1 MSLLHFSLQGLSESP
16 AKFAAKVRN
25 FSLIIDEPE
34 ALGGTDQAPNPVE
47 YILAGYAGCLNVVA
61 HLVAQELAIELRS
74 LHIDIQGEIDPA
86 RLFGQATEARAGYQ
100 YLLVAITA
108 DTDADEVT
116 LAHWLNIVEQRCP
129 VNDNLQNAT
138 PIGITVQKI
147 NSEKLSEKIYPLEKR
162 LN

>member
-25 FSLIIDEPE
+25 FSLVIDEPE

-61 HLVAQELAIELRS
+61 HLVAKDLGIELRS

-86 RLFGQATEARAGYQ
+86 RFLGQSQEARAGYQ
-100 YLLVAITA
+100 YLQVAITA
-108 DTDADEVT
+108 DTDANEVA
-116 LAHWLNIVEQRCP
+116 LAHWLSVVEQRCP
-129 VNDNLQNAT
+129 VNDNLQNTT
-138 PIGITVQKI
+138 PIGITVQKV